1 MYVRYCGL
9 FLCLQICIINAS
21 LLLWSSKQIY
31 IPALKKFTQDDFK
44 DLMVKLESPK
54 LFTFK
59 GGFPEELIKNQKR
72 QILKYTAY
80 VPNADVA
87 FENVTGTI
95 LFYLYTN
102 IYFNCINL

>member
-9 FLCLQICIINAS
+9 LLCLQICVINAS

-44 DLMVKLESPK
+44 ELMVKLGSPK

-59 GGFPEELIKNQKR
+59 GGFPEKLIQNQNR
-72 QILKYTAY
+72 QLLKYTAY
-80 VPNADVA
+80 VPNADVV
-87 FENVTGTI
+87 FKNVTGTI
-95 LFYLYTN
+95 LYYFHTKC
-102 IYFNCINL
+102 FNCVKL